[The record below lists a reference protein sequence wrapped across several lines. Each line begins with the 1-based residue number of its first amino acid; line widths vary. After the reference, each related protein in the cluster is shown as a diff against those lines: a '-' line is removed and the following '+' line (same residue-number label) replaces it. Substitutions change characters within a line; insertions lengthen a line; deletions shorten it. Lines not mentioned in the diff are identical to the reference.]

1 MRAGRRSSP
10 GAFSASGISGAG
22 EAADTFRKAGGGE
35 QGGGYSNPVDPPGSL
50 SPRTAKGR
58 AV

>member
-1 MRAGRRSSP
+1 MRAGRRYSP

-22 EAADTFRKAGGGE
+22 EAVDTNRKAGEGERGGR
-35 QGGGYSNPVDPPGSL
+35 YASPVDPHGNL
-50 SPRTAKGR
+50 SPQTAKGR